1 MDHEKLI
8 TEGIDN
14 TEAATE
20 FI

>member
-1 MDHEKLI
+1 MYHEKLI